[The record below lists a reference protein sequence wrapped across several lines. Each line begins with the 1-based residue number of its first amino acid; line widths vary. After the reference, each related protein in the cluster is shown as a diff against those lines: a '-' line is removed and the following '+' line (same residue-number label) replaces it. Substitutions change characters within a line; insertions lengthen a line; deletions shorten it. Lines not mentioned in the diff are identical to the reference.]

1 MDCISFSIYFRS
13 GCIKHEPRSPPSE
26 SAILPASYGSSSS
39 RRSTRDSEPSLLASC
54 FSFSIYWL
62 FEFPVSTFI
71 VQHHCCGRK
80 ENVHHWFLR
89 KSALGGQ
96 RPSTATPIRASFC
109 HRTGACRS
117 LSQPL
122 SRVSR
127 KQRYNTLDFAS
138 KIVCQQGCS
147 RPYWKPCVKGD
158 SPPLN
163 TPYFL
168 RCEYPSC
175 KNTVWN
181 TCSENAKEAVLS
193 HNTCV
198 VELLSFIEL
207 QHQTG
212 SAKPVQYLHSCRL
225 IVAQFLEGKL
235 PDLG

>member
-1 MDCISFSIYFRS
+1 MVLVCRCGGTRAVYTSASFSGQSDFAS
-13 GCIKHEPRSPPSE
+13 QKSCICVTLVSQNPPVLLPRKCVCCHT
-26 SAILPASYGSSSS
+26 LPCCRV
-39 RRSTRDSEPSLLASC
+39 RR
-54 FSFSIYWL
+54 
-62 FEFPVSTFI
+62 
-71 VQHHCCGRK
+71 
-80 ENVHHWFLR
+80 
-89 KSALGGQ
+89 
-96 RPSTATPIRASFC
+96 
-109 HRTGACRS
+109 
-117 LSQPL
+117 QPL

>member
-1 MDCISFSIYFRS
+1 MVGTAVVVSLTRGTDAAAGFIYLLR
-13 GCIKHEPRSPPSE
+13 PR
-26 SAILPASYGSSSS
+26 
-39 RRSTRDSEPSLLASC
+39 C
-54 FSFSIYWL
+54 
-62 FEFPVSTFI
+62 
-71 VQHHCCGRK
+71 H
-80 ENVHHWFLR
+80 R
-89 KSALGGQ
+89 KSF
-96 RPSTATPIRASFC
+96 RTASSFPMPTTHEQADFAHAKSFVLCSFQPTKSACSASAEKC
-109 HRTGACRS
+109 
-117 LSQPL
+117 LSGVGQPL
-122 SRVSR
+122 SSVSGR
-127 KQRYNTLDFAS
+127 QRYNTLDFAS

>member
-1 MDCISFSIYFRS
+1 MVVLVCRCGGTRAVYTSASFSGQSDF
-13 GCIKHEPRSPPSE
+13 
-26 SAILPASYGSSSS
+26 ASQK
-39 RRSTRDSEPSLLASC
+39 SC
-54 FSFSIYWL
+54 VCT
-62 FEFPVSTFI
+62 VSHTT
-71 VQHHCCGRK
+71 
-80 ENVHHWFLR
+80 
-89 KSALGGQ
+89 KSACPPAAEKRL
-96 RPSTATPIRASFC
+96 PTAICPYSRW
-109 HRTGACRS
+109 R
-117 LSQPL
+117 SQPL

>member
-1 MDCISFSIYFRS
+1 MRRHQPAASSRSTISQNIVWIALKSSSAFIMDCISFSIYFRS

-26 SAILPASYGSSSS
+26 SAILHASYGSSSS

-122 SRVSR
+122 FRISR
-127 KQRYNTLDFAS
+127 N
-138 KIVCQQGCS
+138 QG
-147 RPYWKPCVKGD
+147 V
-158 SPPLN
+158 
-163 TPYFL
+163 T
-168 RCEYPSC
+168 
-175 KNTVWN
+175 
-181 TCSENAKEAVLS
+181 
-193 HNTCV
+193 H
-198 VELLSFIEL
+198 
-207 QHQTG
+207 
-212 SAKPVQYLHSCRL
+212 
-225 IVAQFLEGKL
+225 
-235 PDLG
+235 

>member
-1 MDCISFSIYFRS
+1 MVVSLTGETVAAAGFYIPLAPRWHRKSFRFTARFPMPTTPEQPDFAHAKSFVLCSLQPTKSACSAAAEKYLS
-13 GCIKHEPRSPPSE
+13 SVGQPPS
-26 SAILPASYGSSSS
+26 S
-39 RRSTRDSEPSLLASC
+39 
-54 FSFSIYWL
+54 
-62 FEFPVSTFI
+62 VS
-71 VQHHCCGRK
+71 GRK
-80 ENVHHWFLR
+80 
-89 KSALGGQ
+89 
-96 RPSTATPIRASFC
+96 
-109 HRTGACRS
+109 
-117 LSQPL
+117 
-122 SRVSR
+122 
-127 KQRYNTLDFAS
+127 RYNTLDFAS

>member
-1 MDCISFSIYFRS
+1 MYI
-13 GCIKHEPRSPPSE
+13 PS
-26 SAILPASYGSSSS
+26 LPFPASRILFFKNPAFVSPWCHKIRLSYC
-39 RRSTRDSEPSLLASC
+39 RRKVSVNRYLPVQQMAKPAP
-54 FSFSIYWL
+54 
-62 FEFPVSTFI
+62 FP
-71 VQHHCCGRK
+71 R
-80 ENVHHWFLR
+80 
-89 KSALGGQ
+89 
-96 RPSTATPIRASFC
+96 
-109 HRTGACRS
+109 
-117 LSQPL
+117 QPEA
-122 SRVSR
+122 
-127 KQRYNTLDFAS
+127 KGYNTLDFAS

>member
-1 MDCISFSIYFRS
+1 MAGAAVVVSLTGKADAAAGFIYLLRPRWHSKSFRTASRFPMPTT
-13 GCIKHEPRSPPSE
+13 HEQ
-26 SAILPASYGSSSS
+26 ADFAH
-39 RRSTRDSEPSLLASC
+39 AK
-54 FSFSIYWL
+54 SFVLCS
-62 FEFPVSTFI
+62 FQPT
-71 VQHHCCGRK
+71 
-80 ENVHHWFLR
+80 
-89 KSALGGQ
+89 KSAC
-96 RPSTATPIRASFC
+96 SAAAEKC
-109 HRTGACRS
+109 
-117 LSQPL
+117 LSGVGQPL
-122 SRVSR
+122 SSVSGR
-127 KQRYNTLDFAS
+127 KRYNTLDFAS